1 MSLLSFENVNACYGA
16 AHILHDLDLRV
27 EAGERVAL
35 IGRNGVGKTTFVDTL
50 LGVAALRGG
59 TLRVGGQVLRL
70 SLIHI

>member
-35 IGRNGVGKTTFVDTL
+35 IGRNGVGKTTLVNTCL
-50 LGVAALRGG
+50 LYTSPSPRD
-59 TLRVGGQVLRL
+59 
-70 SLIHI
+70 

>member
-27 EAGERVAL
+27 EA
-35 IGRNGVGKTTFVDTL
+35 
-50 LGVAALRGG
+50 
-59 TLRVGGQVLRL
+59 L